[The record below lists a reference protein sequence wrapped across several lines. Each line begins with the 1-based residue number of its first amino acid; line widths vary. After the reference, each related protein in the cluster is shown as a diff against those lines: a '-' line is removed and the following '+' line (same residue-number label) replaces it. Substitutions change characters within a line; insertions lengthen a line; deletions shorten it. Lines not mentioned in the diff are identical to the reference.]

1 MFLSKGITD
10 RPAARVGFA
19 PGLLRNSSWFGTCGA
34 APMTAVHP
42 KTGRSLRGMHPFCML
57 WGKAE
62 VVWLQNMLGANPASA
77 KCLALITCFSSFSS
91 PIPANAFLVA
101 SIQQTV

>member
-10 RPAARVGFA
+10 RPVARVGFA
-19 PGLLRNSSWFGTCGA
+19 PELLRNSSWFGTCGA
-34 APMTAVHP
+34 APMTAAYPETSH
-42 KTGRSLRGMHPFCML
+42 SLRGMHPFCVP
-57 WGKAE
+57 WGKAG
-62 VVWLQNMLGANPASA
+62 VVWLQNMLVANPASA

-91 PIPANAFLVA
+91 PTPVNAFLVA